1 MFSFF
6 LFLHIR
12 YHTSSMSTTTM
23 MTITTTPTTHP
34 ATTPA
39 TLEGESSLSVCM
51 FLLDGLT
58 VAVED
63 VDEEVVVLVDDLTV
77 TKTTVDGKENIETD
91 S

>member
-1 MFSFF
+1 M
-6 LFLHIR
+6 I
-12 YHTSSMSTTTM
+12 TT
-23 MTITTTPTTHP
+23 TTTPTTHP

-39 TLEGESSLSVCM
+39 ILEGESSLSVCM

-63 VDEEVVVLVDDLTV
+63 VDEVVVLMDDFTV
-77 TKTTVDGKENIETD
+77 TETTVDEKENMETD

>member
-6 LFLHIR
+6 LLLHIR
-12 YHTSSMSTTTM
+12 YHTSSMSSTTM
-23 MTITTTPTTHP
+23 ITTTTTPTTHP

-63 VDEEVVVLVDDLTV
+63 VDEVVVLADDNFTV
-77 TKTTVDGKENIETD
+77 TKTTVDEKKWKRIT

>member
-6 LFLHIR
+6 LLLHIR
-12 YHTSSMSTTTM
+12 YHTSSMSSITVM
-23 MTITTTPTTHP
+23 AITTTPTTHP

-39 TLEGESSLSVCM
+39 ILEGEFSLSVCM

-63 VDEEVVVLVDDLTV
+63 VGEVVVLVDDFTV
-77 TKTTVDGKENIETD
+77 TKTTVDRKENIETD

>member
-1 MFSFF
+1 MS
-6 LFLHIR
+6 
-12 YHTSSMSTTTM
+12 STTRM
-23 MTITTTPTTHP
+23 IITTTPTTQP

-39 TLEGESSLSVCM
+39 TLEGESLLSFCM

-63 VDEEVVVLVDDLTV
+63 VDEVVVLVDDFTV
-77 TKTTVDGKENIETD
+77 TKTTVDRKENIETD